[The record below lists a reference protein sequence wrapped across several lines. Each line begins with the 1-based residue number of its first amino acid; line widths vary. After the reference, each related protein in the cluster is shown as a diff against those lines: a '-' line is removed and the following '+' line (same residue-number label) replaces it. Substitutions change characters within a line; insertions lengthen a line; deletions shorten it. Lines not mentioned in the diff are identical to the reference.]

1 MSSTQPEWMKKFQ
14 EIGQKGDEEVTAVV
28 NDGIVRTVE
37 PSKRVDLDD
46 TDAPVVTRSA
56 VNDDD
61 NNNDVDDNDDDDAA
75 AAMFRSVGSETGT
88 RSGGEDPPAAEEQ
101 PETEISTHIPM
112 LPDGEEVKDNNDNQ
126 EVVLDQGRISPIG
139 LYERTLSA
147 AKDNSEHEK
156 SSMSSSTVPVPSR
169 VTETTNNDDKITYE
183 EGKEE
188 EEEKTEEVPRFGTAD
203 SKAMED
209 QETDFGASW
218 VVDPNKLSNK
228 ETTMPRSYMTEEEI
242 TEDEDG
248 NELVP
253 PHQLQQRGENDGKR
267 YEENT
272 PVMGG
277 YDDDYLS
284 RNNNRNTP
292 AYTTSRNEGVNKT
305 TTNVTRIDANKEQA
319 IRRSKAAAAYDIEQQ
334 RQRILRSPEKGKRSR
349 MSWVI
354 PILVFLLLASAIL
367 LVVFFVVLNEDRT
380 ISPLTPTIAPTPTK
394 YLPMDPTIST
404 SGNVDAAAT
413 TEFDPVQKNCDFDTL
428 NQPNIIDQCDCDD
441 GYVDILADDII
452 TRWNYYVEDFIPSI
466 YPQWTEPIDSCSS
479 ENQALLWLSSGI
491 NNGGEINNLHRLQRY
506 ILAVVYYQQGGT
518 EWSRS
523 TNWLSE
529 KSICV
534 WEGVECN
541 DNSFVLVLNLNQN
554 RLTGQVSGDC

>member
-14 EIGQKGDEEVTAVV
+14 EIGQKGEEEITAVV
-28 NDGIVRTVE
+28 NDGIVKTVE

-46 TDAPVVTRSA
+46 TDAPVVTRSSTTTT
-56 VNDDD
+56 D
-61 NNNDVDDNDDDDAA
+61 NNNVGDDNDDAA
-75 AAMFRSVGSETGT
+75 KFRSVGSETGN
-88 RSGGEDPPAAEEQ
+88 RNGGGEDPP
-101 PETEISTHIPM
+101 
-112 LPDGEEVKDNNDNQ
+112 DDEEVKYNNDNQ
-126 EVVLDQGRISPIG
+126 EVILDQGRISPIG
-139 LYERTLSA
+139 VYERTSSTG
-147 AKDNSEHEK
+147 KSYSEYEK
-156 SSMSSSTVPVPSR
+156 SEKSMSSSVPVPPR
-169 VTETTNNDDKITYE
+169 VKQTTNNMEKEKE
-183 EGKEE
+183 EEE
-188 EEEKTEEVPRFGTAD
+188 EEEKTEEVPRFGSTSD

-218 VVDPNKLSNK
+218 VVDPNKLLNE
-228 ETTMPRSYMTEEEI
+228 ETTMQRKPESYFSEEEI
-242 TEDEDG
+242 SVDEDG
-248 NELVP
+248 NDIVP
-253 PHQLQQRGENDGKR
+253 SSRQLQ
-267 YEENT
+267 ENT
-272 PVMGG
+272 PTMRG

-284 RNNNRNTP
+284 RNNDRNVP
-292 AYTTSRNEGVNKT
+292 AYTSSRNEGVKT
-305 TTNVTRIDANKEQA
+305 TNNVTRIDTSKEQA

-394 YLPMDPTIST
+394 FPPMDPTIST

-413 TEFDPVQKNCDFDTL
+413 TEFDPVQNSCNFDTL
-428 NQPNIIDQCDCDD
+428 NQPSIIDQCECGE

-452 TRWNYYVEDFIPSI
+452 TRWNYYVENFIPSI
-466 YPQWTEPIDSCSS
+466 YPQWNDSIDSCSS

-491 NNGGEINNLHRLQRY
+491 NNGGEINNLQRLQRY
-506 ILAVVYYQQGGT
+506 ILAVVYYQQGGI
-518 EWSRS
+518 EWRRS

-541 DNSFVLVLNLNQN
+541 DNSFVRVLNLDQN
-554 RLTGQVSGDC
+554 RLTGQVSSDS